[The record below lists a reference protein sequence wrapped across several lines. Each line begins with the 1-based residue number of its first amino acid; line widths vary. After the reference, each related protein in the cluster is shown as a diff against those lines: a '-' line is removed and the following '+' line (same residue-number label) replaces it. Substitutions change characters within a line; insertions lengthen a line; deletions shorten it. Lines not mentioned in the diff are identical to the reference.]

1 LQAALKYSK
10 FGDLQAA
17 PKQSQFNRKDK
28 KMSNDGQNNGIA
40 MIFAFVSG
48 FMAGAVI
55 SLLYAPSSGKE
66 TRQKIRDTSIE
77 AKNRTVE
84 FANQA
89 GDSARQGVQTIVEQ
103 GKESVHHI
111 VDGGKERIHQ
121 ASEQVKS
128 AVETGRKVSAD
139 VRSKIAGSIPGVDDA
154 EETEEA

>member
-10 FGDLQAA
+10 FGDIRAA
-17 PKQSQFNRKDK
+17 QKQSQFKRKDK
-28 KMSNDGQNNGIA
+28 KMSNNGQNNGIA

-103 GKESVHHI
+103 GKENVHHI

>member
-1 LQAALKYSK
+1 
-10 FGDLQAA
+10 
-17 PKQSQFNRKDK
+17 
-28 KMSNDGQNNGIA
+28 MSNNGQNNGIA

-84 FANQA
+84 FANQT